1 MSTPRANYFRLTA
14 RLVLDNCDIPVI
26 YLLAQMNQSTVQ
38 AAELL
43 GISRQTLHRWIADGK
58 VAPARKRKV
67 GGVTVRI
74 WTKKDVERVR
84 RYKKMFYG
92 KGKGPKP
99 KPKR

>member
-1 MSTPRANYFRLTA
+1 MTLSTSQFVRLLKIGRA
-14 RLVLDNCDIPVI
+14 
-26 YLLAQMNQSTVQ
+26 
-38 AAELL
+38 
-43 GISRQTLHRWIADGK
+43 TLYRWIADGK
-58 VAPARKRKV
+58 ISPAPKRKV

>member
-1 MSTPRANYFRLTA
+1 MNY
-14 RLVLDNCDIPVI
+14 
-26 YLLAQMNQSTVQ
+26 STVQ
-38 AAELL
+38 AANVLK
-43 GISRQTLHRWIADGK
+43 ISRQTLHRWIVDGK
-58 VAPARKRKV
+58 VAPPRKQKV
-67 GGVTVRI
+67 GGVTVRF

>member
-1 MSTPRANYFRLTA
+1 
-14 RLVLDNCDIPVI
+14 
-26 YLLAQMNQSTVQ
+26 MNQSTAQ

-43 GISRQTLHRWIADGK
+43 GISRQTLHRWLAARK
-58 VAPARKRKV
+58 VSPPGKRKV

-84 RYKKMFYG
+84 RYKVKFYG